1 MIKDSKDFNEQL
13 NTLKQGIKI
22 PQLDVS
28 KVMNSVEFNEYLNN
42 IQVALNDLTQST
54 RILQDCNEYMVKY
67 VNNVVNKKYKE
78 FQQKLE
84 YIEKNYSLYQ
94 NKNFISYLVKLNY
107 EKEVRDRDNTII
119 GTIDYINQQNGSID
133 LFKNVSAEE
142 AYSVEIDKEKGS
154 CIIVFNKDTITKN
167 NKKVFTQIQNNPKV
181 EILNCLHRGISL
193 SLIEGIK
200 NSKYDFIARQD
211 ADDIWSPIHLELL
224 LNEFDK
230 IQLNTIDRVGAERDL
245 KAISFEK
252 ISRAKKILEENGLDN
267 IEIIKSLGELEEDK
281 KIQINQEL
289 LDNMKQKRLYQEEE
303 INKIFKKN

>member
-67 VNNVVNKKYKE
+67 VNNVVDKKYKE

-94 NKNFISYLVKLNY
+94 NKNFISYPVKLNY

-119 GTIDYINQQNGSID
+119 GTVDYINQQNGAID

-167 NKKVFTQIQNNPKV
+167 NKKVATFMIKLMEPVTLNYVSCGLINCSGSFTINNAIQKYNFNTYFNPVEVSVVLITLETNDFTTETK
-181 EILNCLHRGISL
+181 EIL
-193 SLIEGIK
+193 
-200 NSKYDFIARQD
+200 
-211 ADDIWSPIHLELL
+211 
-224 LNEFDK
+224 
-230 IQLNTIDRVGAERDL
+230 
-245 KAISFEK
+245 
-252 ISRAKKILEENGLDN
+252 KKQYKGFMDN
-267 IEIIKSLGELEEDK
+267 AYTGTD
-281 KIQINQEL
+281 QINKDTEKAKEQQ
-289 LDNMKQKRLYQEEE
+289 MAE
-303 INKIFKKN
+303 IYYKNDVTKYIGESNGGRSKN

>member
-13 NTLKQGIKI
+13 NALKQGIKI

-54 RILQDCNEYMVKY
+54 RILQDCNKYMIKY
-67 VNNVVNKKYKE
+67 VNNVVDKKYKE

-94 NKNFISYLVKLNY
+94 NKNFISYSVKLNY
-107 EKEVRDRDNTII
+107 EREVRDRDNTII
-119 GTIDYINQQNGSID
+119 GTVDYINQQNGAID

-167 NKKVFTQIQNNPKV
+167 NKKVATFMIKLMEPVTLNYVSCDLINCNSFFTINNAIQKYNFNTYFNPIEVSVILITLETNNFTTKIK
-181 EILNCLHRGISL
+181 EI
-193 SLIEGIK
+193 
-200 NSKYDFIARQD
+200 SKKQYKGFM
-211 ADDIWSPIHLELL
+211 
-224 LNEFDK
+224 
-230 IQLNTIDRVGAERDL
+230 
-245 KAISFEK
+245 
-252 ISRAKKILEENGLDN
+252 DN
-267 IEIIKSLGELEEDK
+267 AYTGTD
-281 KIQINQEL
+281 QINKNTEKTKEQQ
-289 LDNMKQKRLYQEEE
+289 MAE
-303 INKIFKKN
+303 IYYKNDVTKYIGENNGGRSKN

>member
-13 NTLKQGIKI
+13 NILKQGIKI

-54 RILQDCNEYMVKY
+54 RILQDCNEYMIKY
-67 VNNVVNKKYKE
+67 VNNVVDKKYKE

-94 NKNFISYLVKLNY
+94 NKSFISYPVKLNY

-119 GTIDYINQQNGSID
+119 GIVDYINQQNGAID

-167 NKKVFTQIQNNPKV
+167 NKKVATFMIKLMEPVTLNYVSCDLINCNGSFTINNAIQKYNFNTYFNQIEVSIILITLETNDFTTETKEILKKQYKGFMDNAYTGTNQINKDTEKAKEQQMV
-181 EILNCLHRGISL
+181 EIYY
-193 SLIEGIK
+193 K
-200 NSKYDFIARQD
+200 NDVTKYIGESNGGRSK
-211 ADDIWSPIHLELL
+211 
-224 LNEFDK
+224 N
-230 IQLNTIDRVGAERDL
+230 
-245 KAISFEK
+245 
-252 ISRAKKILEENGLDN
+252 
-267 IEIIKSLGELEEDK
+267 
-281 KIQINQEL
+281 
-289 LDNMKQKRLYQEEE
+289 
-303 INKIFKKN
+303 

>member
-13 NTLKQGIKI
+13 NILKQGIKI

-42 IQVALNDLTQST
+42 IQIALNDLTQST

-67 VNNVVNKKYKE
+67 VNNIADKKYKE

-94 NKNFISYLVKLNY
+94 NKNFISYPVKLNY

-119 GTIDYINQQNGSID
+119 GTVDYINQQNGSID

-154 CIIVFNKDTITKN
+154 CVIVFNKDAITQN
-167 NKKVFTQIQNNPKV
+167 NKKVATFMIKLMEPVTLNYVSCDLINCNGSFTIN
-181 EILNCLHRGISL
+181 
-193 SLIEGIK
+193 
-200 NSKYDFIARQD
+200 
-211 ADDIWSPIHLELL
+211 
-224 LNEFDK
+224 
-230 IQLNTIDRVGAERDL
+230 NTIQKYNFNTYFNPIEVSVILITLETNNFTTEI
-245 KAISFEK
+245 KEIS
-252 ISRAKKILEENGLDN
+252 KKQYKGFMDN
-267 IEIIKSLGELEEDK
+267 AYTGTY
-281 KIQINQEL
+281 QINKDTEKAKEQQ
-289 LDNMKQKRLYQEEE
+289 MAE
-303 INKIFKKN
+303 IYYKNDVTKYIGESNGRRSKN

>member
-54 RILQDCNEYMVKY
+54 RILQDCNEYMIKY
-67 VNNVVNKKYKE
+67 VNNVVDKKYKE
-78 FQQKLE
+78 FQSKLE

-94 NKNFISYLVKLNY
+94 NKNFISYPVKLNY

-119 GTIDYINQQNGSID
+119 GTIDYINQQNGAID

-167 NKKVFTQIQNNPKV
+167 NKKVATFMIKLMEPVTLNYVSCDLINCNGSFTVNNAIQKYNFNTYFNP
-181 EILNCLHRGISL
+181 
-193 SLIEGIK
+193 
-200 NSKYDFIARQD
+200 
-211 ADDIWSPIHLELL
+211 
-224 LNEFDK
+224 
-230 IQLNTIDRVGAERDL
+230 
-245 KAISFEK
+245 
-252 ISRAKKILEENGLDN
+252 
-267 IEIIKSLGELEEDK
+267 IEISVILK
-281 KIQINQEL
+281 K
-289 LDNMKQKRLYQEEE
+289 
-303 INKIFKKN
+303 KKY

>member
-13 NTLKQGIKI
+13 NALKQGIKI

-54 RILQDCNEYMVKY
+54 RILQDCNEYMIKY
-67 VNNVVNKKYKE
+67 VNNIVDKKYKE

-94 NKNFISYLVKLNY
+94 NKNFISYPVKLNY
-107 EKEVRDRDNTII
+107 EREVRDRDNTII
-119 GTIDYINQQNGSID
+119 GTVDYINQQNGAID

-167 NKKVFTQIQNNPKV
+167 NKKVATFMIKLMETVTLNYVSCDLINCNGSFTINNSIQKYNFNTYFNPIEVSVILITLETNNFTT
-181 EILNCLHRGISL
+181 EIKEIS
-193 SLIEGIK
+193 
-200 NSKYDFIARQD
+200 
-211 ADDIWSPIHLELL
+211 
-224 LNEFDK
+224 
-230 IQLNTIDRVGAERDL
+230 
-245 KAISFEK
+245 
-252 ISRAKKILEENGLDN
+252 KKQYKGFMDN
-267 IEIIKSLGELEEDK
+267 AYTGTD
-281 KIQINQEL
+281 QINKDTEKAKEQQ
-289 LDNMKQKRLYQEEE
+289 MAE
-303 INKIFKKN
+303 IYYKNDVTRYIGESNGRRSKN

>member
-54 RILQDCNEYMVKY
+54 RILQDCNEYMIKY
-67 VNNVVNKKYKE
+67 VNNVVDKKYKE

-94 NKNFISYLVKLNY
+94 NKNFISYPVKFNY

-119 GTIDYINQQNGSID
+119 GTIDYINQQNGAID

-167 NKKVFTQIQNNPKV
+167 NKKVATFMIKLMEPVILNYVSCDLINCNGSFTVNNTIQKYNFNTYFNPV
-181 EILNCLHRGISL
+181 EISVI
-193 SLIEGIK
+193 LIT
-200 NSKYDFIARQD
+200 
-211 ADDIWSPIHLELL
+211 LET
-224 LNEFDK
+224 NNFTTETK
-230 IQLNTIDRVGAERDL
+230 EIL
-245 KAISFEK
+245 KKQYKGFM
-252 ISRAKKILEENGLDN
+252 DN
-267 IEIIKSLGELEEDK
+267 AYTGTD
-281 KIQINQEL
+281 QINKDTEKAKEQQ
-289 LDNMKQKRLYQEEE
+289 MAE
-303 INKIFKKN
+303 IYYKNDVTKYIGESNGRRSKD

>member
-13 NTLKQGIKI
+13 NILKQGIKI

-42 IQVALNDLTQST
+42 IQIALNDLTQST

-67 VNNVVNKKYKE
+67 VNNVVDKKYKE

-94 NKNFISYLVKLNY
+94 NKNFISYPVKLNY

-167 NKKVFTQIQNNPKV
+167 NKKVATFMIKLMEPVTLNYVSCDLINCNGSFTVNNTIQKYNFNTYFNPVEVSVILITLETNDFTTETK
-181 EILNCLHRGISL
+181 EIL
-193 SLIEGIK
+193 
-200 NSKYDFIARQD
+200 
-211 ADDIWSPIHLELL
+211 
-224 LNEFDK
+224 
-230 IQLNTIDRVGAERDL
+230 
-245 KAISFEK
+245 
-252 ISRAKKILEENGLDN
+252 KKQYKGFMDN
-267 IEIIKSLGELEEDK
+267 AYTGTN
-281 KIQINQEL
+281 QINKDTEKAKEQQ
-289 LDNMKQKRLYQEEE
+289 MAE
-303 INKIFKKN
+303 IYYKNDVTEYIGESNGGRSKN

>member
-13 NTLKQGIKI
+13 NALKQGIKI

-54 RILQDCNEYMVKY
+54 RILQDCNEYMIKY
-67 VNNVVNKKYKE
+67 VNNVVDKKYKD

-94 NKNFISYLVKLNY
+94 NKNFISYPVKLNY
-107 EKEVRDRDNTII
+107 EREVRDRDNTII
-119 GTIDYINQQNGSID
+119 GNVDYINQQNGAID

-167 NKKVFTQIQNNPKV
+167 NKKVATFMIKLMEPVTLNYISCDLINCNGSFAINNAIQKYNFNTYFNPIEVSVILITLETNNFTTETK
-181 EILNCLHRGISL
+181 EIL
-193 SLIEGIK
+193 
-200 NSKYDFIARQD
+200 
-211 ADDIWSPIHLELL
+211 
-224 LNEFDK
+224 
-230 IQLNTIDRVGAERDL
+230 
-245 KAISFEK
+245 
-252 ISRAKKILEENGLDN
+252 KKQYKGFMDN
-267 IEIIKSLGELEEDK
+267 AYTGTD
-281 KIQINQEL
+281 QINKDTEKAKEQQMAEIYYKN
-289 LDNMKQKRLYQEEE
+289 DVTKYIGE
-303 INKIFKKN
+303 INGRRSKN